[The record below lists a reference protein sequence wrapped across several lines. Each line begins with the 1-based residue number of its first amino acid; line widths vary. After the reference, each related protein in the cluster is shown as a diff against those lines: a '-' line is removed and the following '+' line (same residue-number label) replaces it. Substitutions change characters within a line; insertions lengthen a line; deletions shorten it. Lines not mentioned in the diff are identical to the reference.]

1 MLLFLGTGVGLHSVL
16 VQTALIHDAEATV
29 VVVAGMNA
37 LHAFWQ
43 KWNHIAVAAHVVV
56 VADLAVLALAVGNQV
71 LNAEWAIALCGGAV
85 DDQEFH

>member
-1 MLLFLGTGVGLHSVL
+1 MLLFLGTCVGRHAVL

-29 VVVAGMNA
+29 VVVAGMYA

-43 KWNHIAVAAHVVV
+43 QWNHVAVAAHVVV
-56 VADLAVLALAVGNQV
+56 VRALAVLGLAAGNQV